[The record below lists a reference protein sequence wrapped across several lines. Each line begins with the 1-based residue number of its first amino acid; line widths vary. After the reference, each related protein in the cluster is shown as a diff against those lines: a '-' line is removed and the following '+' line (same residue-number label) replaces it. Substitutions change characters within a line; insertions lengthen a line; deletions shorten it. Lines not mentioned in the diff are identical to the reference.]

1 MSKYIANDLEVSSD
15 EENYSEENSPWY
27 DNVFFERVILTMQ
40 CLFVEHFW

>member
-27 DNVFFERVILTMQ
+27 DVFFERVILTMQ